1 MSTIRTPVGPQPPN
15 VYWRRRAVVL
25 LGLLAVVIIILL
37 IVFRPTDETPAPT
50 ATTPKP
56 TTTSAST
63 DDADADACD
72 PADIELTAI
81 TDKGGYNE
89 GELPLISMSITNTGS
104 AACTINAG
112 TDAQEYIITS
122 GSDQIWSSR
131 DCQTDPKPTDT
142 VLQPSLAKST
152 TPFGWDRTRSST
164 DTCAGDRPQVGA
176 GGASYHLTVK
186 LGDIE
191 SAATKQFLLY

>member
-1 MSTIRTPVGPQPPN
+1 
-15 VYWRRRAVVL
+15 VL

-37 IVFRPTDETPAPT
+37 IVFRPTGGTPTPT
-50 ATTPKP
+50 ASTPKP
-56 TTTSAST
+56 TTTRAST
-63 DDADADACD
+63 GDVEACD

-81 TDKGGYNE
+81 TDKGGYNV

-104 AACTINAG
+104 TACTINAG

-122 GSDQIWSSR
+122 GSERIWSSR

-142 VLQPSLAKST
+142 VLEPSLAKST
-152 TPFGWDRTRSST
+152 APFGWDRTRSSA
-164 DTCAGDRPQVGA
+164 DTCAGDRPQVAA

>member
-25 LGLLAVVIIILL
+25 LGLVAVIIIILL
-37 IVFRPTDETPAPT
+37 IVFRPTSEKPTPT
-50 ATTPKP
+50 ASTPKP
-56 TTTSAST
+56 TAATPST
-63 DDADADACD
+63 EDADACD
-72 PADIELTAI
+72 PANIELTAI

-104 AACTINAG
+104 TACSINAG

-131 DCQTDPKPTDT
+131 DCQTDPVPTET
-142 VLQPSLAKST
+142 VLQPGIAKST

-164 DTCAGDRPQVGA
+164 DTCDGERPQVAA